1 MDIKRI
7 ETGIDKLDGLIEG
20 GFPSNSSILVSG
32 PSGTG
37 KTIFCTQFLMHGAK
51 KGEKGLYV
59 ALEERPSDVRR
70 EMTRF
75 SWDLAKF
82 EEEGTLLMLDVANP
96 RARLPSKEKYSIQT
110 QFDVESFANKLY
122 EMISQNDIKRVVID
136 SLPALT
142 FHFGD
147 FGEIRNAIHEIN
159 NLLLELG
166 CTVVLVSETVDFSQG
181 VSRFGVEEF
190 VASGVIVLTYADSGT
205 KMTKN
210 LLVLKMRGTKHA
222 VNRYPY
228 QISNSGIDLQIV

>member
-7 ETGIDKLDGLIEG
+7 ETGIQKLDGLIEG
-20 GFPSNSSILVSG
+20 GFPSNSSVLVSG

-37 KTIFCTQFLMHGAK
+37 KTIFGIQYLLHGAN
-51 KGEKGLYV
+51 KGEKVLYV
-59 ALEERPSDVRR
+59 ALEERPCDVRR
-70 EMTRF
+70 EMSRF
-75 SWDLAKF
+75 DWDLAKY
-82 EEEGTLLMLDVANP
+82 EEDGSLFILDVANP

-110 QFDVESFANKLY
+110 EFSVESFANRLY
-122 EMISQNDIKRVVID
+122 TIISQNDVKRVVID

-142 FHFGD
+142 FHFGNL
-147 FGEIRNAIHEIN
+147 GEIRNAIHEIN

-166 CTVVLVSETVDFSQG
+166 CNVILVSETTDLSEG

-190 VASGVIVLTYADSGT
+190 VAGGVIVMTYSESGS

-210 LLVLKMRGTKHA
+210 LMVLKMRGTKHA

-228 QISNSGIDLQIV
+228 QISENGIDLQIV

>member
-1 MDIKRI
+1 
-7 ETGIDKLDGLIEG
+7 
-20 GFPSNSSILVSG
+20 
-32 PSGTG
+32 
-37 KTIFCTQFLMHGAK
+37 MHGAK

-75 SWDLAKF
+75 GWDLTKF
-82 EEEGTLLMLDVANP
+82 EEDGTLLMLDVANP

-110 QFDVESFANKLY
+110 QFDVEHFANKLY

-166 CTVVLVSETVDFSQG
+166 CTVILVSETTDFTHG

-228 QISNSGIDLQIV
+228 QISTSGIDLQIV

>member
-1 MDIKRI
+1 MEIERI

-37 KTIFCTQFLMHGAK
+37 KTIFCVQYLVHGAQ

-59 ALEERPSDVRR
+59 ALEERPCDVRR

-75 SWDLAKF
+75 GWDLKKY
-82 EEEGTLLMLDVANP
+82 EEEGSLFVLDVANP
-96 RARLPSKEKYSIQT
+96 RARMPSKEKYSIQT
-110 QFDVESFANKLY
+110 EFSVEAFANRLY
-122 EMISQNDIKRVVID
+122 EIISQNDIKRVVID

-142 FHFGD
+142 FHFKD
-147 FGEIRNAIHEIN
+147 LGEIRNAIHEIN

-166 CTVVLVSETVDFSQG
+166 CNVILVSETTSLGEG

-190 VASGVIVLTYADSGT
+190 VASGVLVMTYAESGT

-210 LLVLKMRGTKHA
+210 LMVLKMRGTKHA
-222 VNRYPY
+222 VNKYPY
-228 QISNSGIDLQIV
+228 QISERGIELQIV

>member
-1 MDIKRI
+1 MEIDRI
-7 ETGIDKLDGLIEG
+7 ETGIQKLDGLIEG

-37 KTIFCTQFLMHGAK
+37 KTIFCIQYLLHGAQ

-59 ALEERPSDVRR
+59 ALEERPNDVRR

-75 SWDLAKF
+75 DWDLAKH
-82 EEEGTLLMLDVANP
+82 EEDGLLFLLDVANP
-96 RARLPSKEKYSIQT
+96 RARLPSREKYSIQT
-110 QFDVESFANKLY
+110 QFTIETFANKLY
-122 EMISQNDIKRVVID
+122 ELISQNDVKRVVVD

-147 FGEIRNAIHEIN
+147 FGEVRNAIHEIN

-166 CTVVLVSETVDFSQG
+166 TTVLLVSETTDIVQG

-190 VASGVIVLTYADSGT
+190 VASGVIVLNYAESGS

-210 LLVLKMRGTKHA
+210 LMVLKMRGTKHA

-228 QISNSGIDLQIV
+228 QISEKGIDLQIV

>member
-1 MDIKRI
+1 MEIERI
-7 ETGIDKLDGLIEG
+7 ETGIPKLDGLIEG
-20 GFPSNSSILVSG
+20 GFPSNSSILVTG

-37 KTIFCTQFLMHGAK
+37 KTIFCLQFLVHGAS

-59 ALEERPSDVRR
+59 ALEERPCDVRR

-75 SWDLAKF
+75 GLDLAKL
-82 EEEGTLLMLDVANP
+82 ERDGSLLVLDVANP
-96 RARLPSKEKYSIQT
+96 RARMPSKEKYSIQT
-110 QFDVESFANKLY
+110 EFKVETFANKLY
-122 EMISQNDIKRVVID
+122 EIISKNDIKRVVID

-147 FGEIRNAIHEIN
+147 VGEIRNAIHEIN

-166 CTVVLVSETVDFSQG
+166 CNVVLVSETTDFTKG

-190 VASGVIVLTYADSGT
+190 VASGVIVMTYAESGT

-210 LLVLKMRGTKHA
+210 LMILKMWGTRHA

-228 QISNSGIDLQIV
+228 QITSSGIELQVV

>member
-1 MDIKRI
+1 MEIERI
-7 ETGIDKLDGLIEG
+7 ETGIQKLDGLIEG
-20 GFPSNSSILVSG
+20 GFPSNSSILVTG

-37 KTIFCTQFLMHGAK
+37 KTIFCIQFLLHGAS

-75 SWDLAKF
+75 GWDLSAQEK
-82 EEEGTLLMLDVANP
+82 EGNLFILDVANP
-96 RARLPSKEKYSIQT
+96 RARLPSREKYSIQT
-110 QFDVESFANKLY
+110 QFDTEHFANKLY
-122 EMISQNDIKRVVID
+122 EMISQNDVKRVVID

-166 CTVVLVSETVDFSQG
+166 CNVILVSETTDFREG

-190 VASGVIVLTYADSGT
+190 VASGVIVLTYSDSGS

-210 LLVLKMRGTKHA
+210 LLVLKMRGTRHA

-228 QISNSGIDLQIV
+228 QISDHGIDLQIV

>member
-7 ETGIDKLDGLIEG
+7 ETGIQKLDGLIEG
-20 GFPSNSSILVSG
+20 GFPSNSSVLVSG

-37 KTIFCTQFLMHGAK
+37 KTIFGIQFLLHGAS
-51 KGEKGLYV
+51 KGEKVLYV
-59 ALEERPSDVRR
+59 ALEERPCDVRR
-70 EMTRF
+70 EMSRF
-75 SWDLAKF
+75 GWDLAKY
-82 EEEGTLLMLDVANP
+82 EEDGSLFILDVANP

-110 QFDVESFANKLY
+110 EFSVESFANRLY
-122 EMISQNDIKRVVID
+122 TIISQNDVKRVVID

-142 FHFGD
+142 FHFGNL
-147 FGEIRNAIHEIN
+147 GEIRNAIHEIN

-166 CTVVLVSETVDFSQG
+166 CNVILVSETTDLTEG

-190 VASGVIVLTYADSGT
+190 VASGVIVMTYSESGS

-210 LLVLKMRGTKHA
+210 LMVLKMRGTKHA

-228 QISNSGIDLQIV
+228 QISENGIDLQIV

>member
-1 MDIKRI
+1 MDIERI
-7 ETGIDKLDGLIEG
+7 ETGIPKLDGLIEG
-20 GFPSNSSILVSG
+20 GFLSNSSVLITG

-37 KTIFCTQFLMHGAK
+37 KTIFCIQYLLHGAN

-75 SWDLAKF
+75 GWDISKY
-82 EEEGTLLMLDVANP
+82 EEEGLLFILDVANP
-96 RARLPSKEKYSIQT
+96 RARMPSREKYSIQT
-110 QFDVESFANKLY
+110 EFTIEVFANKLY
-122 EMISQNDIKRVVID
+122 EMITQNEIKRVVID

-142 FHFGD
+142 FHFAD
-147 FGEIRNAIHEIN
+147 IGEIRNAIHEIN

-166 CTVVLVSETVDFSQG
+166 CNVLLVSETTEFKQG

-190 VASGVIVLTYADSGT
+190 VASGVIVMTYSETGT

-210 LLVLKMRGTKHA
+210 LMVLKMRGTKHA
-222 VNRYPY
+222 VNKYPY
-228 QISNSGIDLQIV
+228 QISDNGIDLQIV

>member
-1 MDIKRI
+1 MEIERI

-37 KTIFCTQFLMHGAK
+37 KTIFCVQYLIHGAQ

-59 ALEERPSDVRR
+59 ALEERPCDVRR

-75 SWDLAKF
+75 GWDLKRY
-82 EEEGTLLMLDVANP
+82 EEEGSLFILDVANP
-96 RARLPSKEKYSIQT
+96 RARMPSKEKYSIQT
-110 QFDVESFANKLY
+110 EFSVEAFANRLY
-122 EMISQNDIKRVVID
+122 EIISKNDIKRVVID

-142 FHFGD
+142 FHFSD
-147 FGEIRNAIHEIN
+147 VGEIRNAIHEIN

-166 CTVVLVSETVDFSQG
+166 CNVILVSETTDLGQG

-190 VASGVIVLTYADSGT
+190 VASGVLVMTYAESGT

-210 LLVLKMRGTKHA
+210 LMVLKMRGTKHA
-222 VNRYPY
+222 VNKYPY
-228 QISNSGIDLQIV
+228 QISDKGIELQIV

>member
-1 MDIKRI
+1 MEIERI
-7 ETGIDKLDGLIEG
+7 ETGIQKLDGLIEG
-20 GFPSNSSILVSG
+20 GFPSNSSILVTG

-37 KTIFCTQFLMHGAK
+37 KTIFCIQFLTHGAN

-75 SWDLAKF
+75 GWDLAKY
-82 EEEGTLLMLDVANP
+82 EEDGSLLILDVANP
-96 RARLPSKEKYSIQT
+96 RARMPSREKYSIQT
-110 QFDVESFANKLY
+110 QFDVETFANRLY
-122 EMISQNDIKRVVID
+122 EMIGQNEIKRVVVD

-166 CTVVLVSETVDFSQG
+166 CNVVLVSETTDFTQG

-190 VASGVIVLTYADSGT
+190 VASGVIVMTYAESGA

-210 LLVLKMRGTKHA
+210 LMVLKMRGTKHA
-222 VNRYPY
+222 VNKYPY
-228 QISNSGIDLQIV
+228 QISDQGIDLQIV